1 MQARWTIALAILV
14 VIGLAIRPAAARTV
28 TYAIVIGNNA
38 PPAERAEH
46 MSPQVR
52 PLRYADDDAVRY
64 YQLFG
69 AIGTATLL
77 TVLDATT
84 QRRYPG
90 LAGAAEPPTL
100 TTLRRVVASY
110 AAAMAADNQRGDSPV
125 LYFTFNG
132 HGARDPSGAA
142 FLALLD
148 GPLTQ
153 RILYDEVLAR
163 LPATYSHVLVDACHA
178 GGVVGVRGE
187 FFDNEVSAHTTA
199 VAPDDVVPLL
209 EAERFAR
216 LPQVG
221 VIVATTLGQEAHEWS
236 EIEAGVFSHEVL
248 SGLVGP
254 ADING
259 DGQIEY
265 TEVQAFVAAANRS
278 VKDPR
283 AIVHVIARPP
293 RANQNAAL
301 ISLASIGR
309 ARVLAGPVGKLGHFY
324 IELDNGQRYLDAH
337 LADGASATIVLPAA
351 GDAYVRTDSHEA
363 RVPAGDRIAIGDLRW
378 SRRAIE
384 GRGSIDSAYLSL
396 FSSEYGTAY
405 YRGYVDSIGALG
417 VQFPPPVRDA
427 DRATAAGPPGHRGL
441 AIAAASVAGAS
452 LIGSVAAVVL
462 SVRARHDFEATDL
475 QRPAQE
481 AKQRY
486 DRDRVLAVATG
497 GLAIGA
503 GVAAYWLW
511 PRGSTTVASV
521 VAGRKSYAIAIEAKW

>member
-1 MQARWTIALAILV
+1 VSRARWTVALAILV
-14 VIGLAIRPAAARTV
+14 TGLAIRPAAARTV

-38 PPAERAEH
+38 PPIERVSA
-46 MSPQVR
+46 QVR

-64 YQLFG
+64 YQLF
-69 AIGTATLL
+69 ARLGTATLL
-77 TVLDATT
+77 AVLDATT

-90 LAGAAEPPTL
+90 LARVAEPPTL
-100 TTLRRVVASY
+100 TSLRRIVASY
-110 AAAMAADNQRGDSPV
+110 AAAMAADNQRGDRPV

-132 HGARDPSGAA
+132 HGARDASGAA

-153 RILYDEVLAR
+153 GILYDEVLAR
-163 LPATYSHVLVDACHA
+163 LPATYSHVLIDACHA

-187 FFDNEVSAHTTA
+187 FFDNEVSAHTTP
-199 VAPDDVVPLL
+199 VAPDDVLPLL

-221 VIVATTLGQEAHEWS
+221 VIVATALGQEAHEWS

-259 DGQIEY
+259 DGEIEY
-265 TEVQAFVAAANRS
+265 TEIQAFVAAANRS
-278 VKDPR
+278 IKDPR

-301 ISLASIGR
+301 ISLASIGG
-309 ARVLAGPVGKLGHFY
+309 ARVLAGAVGKLGHFY
-324 IELDNGQRYLDAH
+324 VELDNGQRYLDAH
-337 LADGASATIVLPAA
+337 LADDAPATIVLPAA
-351 GDAYVRTDSHEA
+351 GDAYLRTDSHEA
-363 RVPAGDRIAIGDLRW
+363 RVPAGDRIAIGELRW
-378 SRRAIE
+378 SSRAIA
-384 GRGSIDSAYLSL
+384 GRGSIDSSYLSL
-396 FSSEYGTAY
+396 FSAEYGTAY

-417 VQFPPPVRDA
+417 VQFPPPARDA
-427 DRATAAGPPGHRGL
+427 DRPATAAPGHRGL

-452 LIGSVAAVVL
+452 LVGSVAAVVL

-497 GLAIGA
+497 GVAVGA
-503 GVAAYWLW
+503 GAVACWLW
-511 PRGSTTVASV
+511 PRGSTTVAPV
-521 VAGRKSYAIAIEAKW
+521 VAGRGSYAIAIEARW